1 MSKAAKSRG
10 MKVGAVSL
18 WLLLA
23 LAERPM
29 YGYEIK
35 RELEKRFVGYWKPKT
50 GTIYPA
56 LEKLEE
62 TKLVTSK
69 VEFRDGTAERKHYA
83 LTEKGQSELAQ
94 SMAYWT
100 KMTEVLETYWEA
112 HQAIF
117 RYKEEVDKE
126 KLSKLFDEMAIALKN
141 KSPIEIAKVLATEK
155 GTGKKQLLINP
166 PSGQAELKFLYAK
179 EKTKENVDK
188 FEIHMEIEWIPREGS
203 RIAKRQASL

>member
-18 WLLLA
+18 WLLLV

-35 RELEKRFVGYWKPKT
+35 RELEKRFAGYWKPKT

-69 VEFRDGTAERKHYA
+69 VEFRDGATERKHYA

-100 KMTEVLETYWEA
+100 KMTEILETYWEA

-117 RYKEEVDKE
+117 RYKEEVDRE
-126 KLSKLFDEMAIALKN
+126 KLSKLFSEMAVALKN
-141 KSPIEIAKVLATEK
+141 KSAIEISKLLATEK
-155 GTGKKQLLINP
+155 GAGKKRLFINP
-166 PSGQAELKFLYAK
+166 PLGQAELKFLYAK
-179 EKTKENVDK
+179 EKTKENDDK
-188 FEIHMEIEWIPREGS
+188 FEIHMEIEWMPKDGA
-203 RIAKRQASL
+203 RIVKK

>member
-18 WLLLA
+18 WLLLV

-35 RELEKRFVGYWKPKT
+35 RELEKRFAGYWKPKT

-69 VEFRDGTAERKHYA
+69 VEFRDGATERKHYA

-100 KMTEVLETYWEA
+100 KMTEILETYWEA

-117 RYKEEVDKE
+117 RYKEEVDRE
-126 KLSKLFDEMAIALKN
+126 KLSKLFSEMAVALKN
-141 KSPIEIAKVLATEK
+141 KSVIEISKLLAAEK
-155 GTGKKQLLINP
+155 GAGKKRFFINP
-166 PSGQAELKFLYAK
+166 PLGQAELKFLYAK
-179 EKTKENVDK
+179 EKTKENDDK
-188 FEIHMEIEWIPREGS
+188 FEIHMEIEWMPKDGA
-203 RIAKRQASL
+203 RIVKN

>member
-1 MSKAAKSRG
+1 MSKATSSRG

-18 WLLLA
+18 WLLLV
-23 LAERPM
+23 LSDRPM

-35 RELEKRFVGYWKPKT
+35 RELEKRFAGYWKPKT

-62 TKLVTSK
+62 TKLVTSQI
-69 VEFRDGTAERKHYA
+69 EFRDGTPERKHYA
-83 LTEKGQSELAQ
+83 LTEKGQNELGQ

-117 RYKEEVDKE
+117 RYKEEVSTE
-126 KLSKLFDEMAIALKN
+126 KLSKLFSEMAAALKDN
-141 KSPIEIAKVLATEK
+141 SPIEISRTLVSEK
-155 GTGKKQLLINP
+155 GTGKKHVSIKP
-166 PSGQAELKFLYAK
+166 PSEPVELKFLYAK
-179 EKTKENVDK
+179 EKTKEDNDK
-188 FEIHMEIEWIPREGS
+188 LEIHMEIEWMPKGRTV
-203 RIAKRQASL
+203 IAKK